1 MSESTMPAWER
12 RFRAPMITQF
22 DWSPDAPDRLVLLS
36 TETGIRQVHAWDRAS
51 GMRRQVT
58 DHPVGVFFGA
68 PTVDGEGVIWFEDET
83 GDEAGRWLVQPFN
96 GGETRPFLD
105 GVPHGWSGGIAQTPG
120 AVAAAIN
127 DRNGFHVYVAADGE
141 PPKRVAGSTEA
152 VWIGGGE
159 LGGSSRGGLSA
170 DGSLLCLEHA
180 EHGDPLHP
188 ALRVIDSRT
197 GATVAEQIDENM
209 MLFAACW
216 SPTAGDARLAI
227 VHEREGDGRPALW
240 DLASGERTDLKLPL
254 GGVVHVLDWWPDA
267 SALLLMNLHE
277 GRCRL
282 FRYDVASGDLVPVG
296 RAGATIHS
304 ARVRPDGS
312 AWSLN
317 SSGDRH
323 PIVTDENGVETVTAE
338 GEPAPAGRPYVS
350 WHFDNPHAQ
359 RVHGFYVTPEGDG
372 PFPVVMLVHGGPT
385 AQDTDGWDPE
395 VQAYVDQGFAVALVN
410 YRGSTGYGREW
421 RDTLVANV
429 GGPELEDVNA
439 GLADLVARGV
449 ADPAR
454 AVIAGWSWGGYV
466 TLLELGKHPDLW
478 VCGVAGVPVGDYE
491 ASYDDSSPLLQAY
504 DRGLL
509 GGVTPKDLP
518 DLMRDRSPV
527 YFVDSLRAPVLIIAG
542 EADSRCPI
550 RQVMLYIDK
559 LKERDHPHEVYMF
572 STGHGSL
579 DTGERVRQM
588 RVILDFLARHVPAGT
603 LAHWI
608 D

>member
-1 MSESTMPAWER
+1 MSETTMPAWER

-22 DWSPDAPDRLVLLS
+22 DWSPHAPDRIVLVS
-36 TETGIRQVHAWDRAS
+36 TETGVRQVHAWDRAS

-58 DHPVGVFFGA
+58 DHPVGVFFGS

-83 GDEAGRWLVQPFN
+83 GDEAGRWLVQPFH

-120 AVAAAIN
+120 VVAVATN
-127 DRNGFHVYVAADGE
+127 DRDGFHVFVAANGR
-141 PPKRVAGSTEA
+141 PPTRVTGSDEA
-152 VWIGGGE
+152 MWIGGGE

-188 ALRVIDSRT
+188 ALRVIESRT
-197 GATVAEQIDENM
+197 GAIVGEQMDEHM
-209 MLFAACW
+209 TLFAACW
-216 SPTAGDARLAI
+216 SPLPGDARLAL

-240 DLASGERTDLKLPL
+240 DLSSGERTDLKLPL
-254 GGVVHVLDWWPDA
+254 DGVVHVWDWWPDA
-267 SALLLMNLHE
+267 SALLLMNLYE

-282 FRYDVASGDLVPVG
+282 FRYDVASGDLAPMG
-296 RAGATIHS
+296 RAGTTIHS
-304 ARVRPDGS
+304 ARVRPDETVWALS
-312 AWSLN
+312 
-317 SSGDRH
+317 SSGAHH
-323 PIVTDENGVETVTAE
+323 PIVTDEHGGETVTAR
-338 GEPAPAGRPYVS
+338 GEPPPEGRPYVS
-350 WHFDNPHAQ
+350 WHFDNPHGQ
-359 RVHGFYVTPEGDG
+359 RVHGFYVTPEGAG

-395 VQAYVDQGFAVALVN
+395 VQAYVDHGFAVALVN

-421 RDTLVANV
+421 RDTLVGNV

-439 GLADLVARGV
+439 GLADLIARGV

-518 DLMRDRSPV
+518 DLMRDRSPI
-527 YFVDSLRAPVLIIAG
+527 YFVESLRAPVLIIAG

-550 RQVMLYIDK
+550 RQVRLYIDK
-559 LKERDHPHEVYMF
+559 LEERGHDHEVYMF

-579 DTGERVRQM
+579 DTGEKVRQM
-588 RVILDFLARHVPAGT
+588 RVILDFLGRHVPAALPVG
-603 LAHWI
+603 
-608 D
+608 

>member
-1 MSESTMPAWER
+1 MSNSTMPAWER

-22 DWSPDAPDRLVLLS
+22 DWSPHAPDKIVLVS
-36 TETGIRQVHAWDRAS
+36 TETGVRQVHAWDRAS

-68 PTVDGEGVIWFEDET
+68 PTVDGQGVVWFEDET
-83 GDEAGRWLVQPFN
+83 GDEAGRWLVQPFS
-96 GGETRPFLD
+96 GGETKPFLP
-105 GVPHGWSGGIAQTPG
+105 GVPHGWSGGITQTPG
-120 AVAAAIN
+120 VVAAAMN
-127 DRNGFHVYVAADGE
+127 DRDGFHVYVAADGE
-141 PPKRVAGSTEA
+141 GPKRVAGSTEA
-152 VWIGGGE
+152 MWIGGAE
-159 LGGSSRGGLSA
+159 LGGSSRAGLST

-197 GATVAEQIDENM
+197 GETVGELIDENM
-209 MLFAACW
+209 TLFAACW
-216 SPTAGDARLAI
+216 SPLAGDARLAF

-240 DLASGERTDLKLPL
+240 DLASGERTDLKMPL
-254 GGVVHVLDWWPDA
+254 DGVVHVVDWWPDA
-267 SALLLMNLHE
+267 SALLLMNLYE

-282 FRYDVASGDLVPVG
+282 FRYDVGSGDLIPVG

-312 AWSLN
+312 AWSLS

-323 PIVTDENGVETVTAE
+323 PIVIDENGVETVTVE
-338 GEPAPAGRPYVS
+338 GEPPPAGRPYAS
-350 WHFDNPHAQ
+350 WHYDNPHGQ

-372 PFPVVMLVHGGPT
+372 PFPVVMFVHGGPT

-395 VQAYVDQGFAVALVN
+395 VQAYVDHGFAVALVN

-421 RDTLVANV
+421 RDTLVGNV

-509 GGVTPKDLP
+509 GGVTPTDLP
-518 DLMRDRSPV
+518 DLMRDRSPI
-527 YFVDSLRAPVLIIAG
+527 YFVDSLQVPVLILAG

-550 RQVMLYIDK
+550 RQVRNYIDK
-559 LKERDHPHEVYMF
+559 LKERGHAHEVYMF

-579 DTGERVRQM
+579 DTGEKVRQM
-588 RVILDFLARHVPAGT
+588 RVILDFLARHVAATAPIG
-603 LAHWI
+603 
-608 D
+608 

>member
-1 MSESTMPAWER
+1 MSNTTMPAWER

-22 DWSPDAPDRLVLLS
+22 DWSPHAPDKIVLVS
-36 TETGIRQVHAWDRAS
+36 TETGVRQVHAWDRAS

-68 PTVDGEGVIWFEDET
+68 PTVDGQGVVWFEDET
-83 GDEAGRWLVQPFN
+83 GDEAGRWLVQPFF
-96 GGETRPFLD
+96 GGETKPFLP
-105 GVPHGWSGGIAQTPG
+105 GVPHGWSGGITQTPG
-120 AVAAAIN
+120 VVAAAMN
-127 DRNGFHVYVAADGE
+127 DRDGFHVYVAADGE
-141 PPKRVAGSTEA
+141 GPKRVAGSTEA
-152 VWIGGGE
+152 MWIGGAE
-159 LGGSSRGGLSA
+159 LGGSSRAGLCT

-197 GATVAEQIDENM
+197 GETVGELIDENM
-209 MLFAACW
+209 TLFAACW
-216 SPTAGDARLAI
+216 SPLAGDARLAF

-240 DLASGERTDLKLPL
+240 DLASGERTDLKMPL
-254 GGVVHVLDWWPDA
+254 DGVVHVVDWWPDA
-267 SALLLMNLHE
+267 SALLLMNLYE

-282 FRYDVASGDLVPVG
+282 FRYDVGSGDLIPVG

-312 AWSLN
+312 AWSLS

-323 PIVTDENGVETVTAE
+323 PIVIDENGVETVTVE
-338 GEPAPAGRPYVS
+338 GEPPPAGRPYAS
-350 WHFDNPHAQ
+350 WHYDNPHGQ

-372 PFPVVMLVHGGPT
+372 PFPVVMFVHGGPT

-395 VQAYVDQGFAVALVN
+395 VQAYVDHGFAVALVN

-421 RDTLVANV
+421 RDTLVGNV

-509 GGVTPKDLP
+509 GGVTPTDLP
-518 DLMRDRSPV
+518 DLMRDRSPI
-527 YFVDSLRAPVLIIAG
+527 YFVDSLQVPVLILAG

-550 RQVMLYIDK
+550 RQVRNYIDK
-559 LKERDHPHEVYMF
+559 LKERGHAHEVYMF

-579 DTGERVRQM
+579 DTGEKVRQM
-588 RVILDFLARHVPAGT
+588 RVILDFLARHVAATAPIG
-603 LAHWI
+603 
-608 D
+608 